1 MTPARSLP
9 DPGPLLDWFSVA
21 ARDLPWRAAD
31 PLTGRRDPYRVW
43 ISEIM
48 LQQTRAA
55 AVIPYYERFLERYP
69 DLDSLAA
76 AEEDEVLKLWEGLGY
91 YSRARNLLAT
101 ARQVAMLSADTRPRT
116 AAALRLLPGIG
127 PYTAGAIASLSYDE
141 AAPAVDGNVLR
152 VLCRLLDQDWQ
163 RGDPAALRQAESLL
177 DAWYAA
183 HPGASPG
190 RLNEALIELGA
201 RLCLPRRPLCPECP
215 LAAACA
221 ARASGR
227 APELPLPRARRSRP
241 LEILA
246 PLFILHRGDLLCLRR
261 PPTGLLG
268 GLWQVPFVDG
278 LLHPGQRTA
287 IEAALEPLFTSA
299 RFVWEP
305 LGSHRHVF
313 SHLEWELGAESLTI
327 SSSSTSPDPGQLL
340 DSLDAFLSTQSPP
353 PTTALWLSAT
363 ERRDLAFPA
372 ALHGFLDRL

>member
-1 MTPARSLP
+1 MTSTLRLP
-9 DPGPLLDWFSVA
+9 DPGPLLDWFAGA
-21 ARDLPWRAAD
+21 ARDLPWRTVD

-76 AEEDEVLKLWEGLGY
+76 APEDEVLKLWEGLGY
-91 YSRARNLLAT
+91 YSRARNLLAA
-101 ARQVAMLSADTRPRT
+101 ARRVAALPADARPRT
-116 AAALRLLPGIG
+116 AASLRGLPGIG

-163 RGDPAALRQAESLL
+163 RGDSAARRHAETLL
-177 DAWYAA
+177 AAWYAA
-183 HPGASPG
+183 YPAASPG

-201 RLCLPRRPLCPECP
+201 RLCLPRRPFCGDCPF
-215 LAAACA
+215 AAACA
-221 ARASGR
+221 ARRSGR
-227 APELPLPRARRSRP
+227 APGLPLPPARRPRP
-241 LEILA
+241 LELMA
-246 PLFILHRGDLLCLRR
+246 PLFLLHGGALLCLRR
-261 PPTGLLG
+261 PPAGLLG

-278 LLHPGQRTA
+278 LLHPGRRAA
-287 IEAALEPLFTSA
+287 IEAALEPHCADA
-299 RFVWEP
+299 RFIWQP

-327 SSSSTSPDPGQLL
+327 SGSSASPDPAVLTA
-340 DSLDAFLSTQSPP
+340 SLEAFLSTQSPP
-353 PTTALWLSAT
+353 PDTALWLTAA
-363 ERRDLAFPA
+363 ERHELAFPA
-372 ALHGFLDRL
+372 ALHGFLARL